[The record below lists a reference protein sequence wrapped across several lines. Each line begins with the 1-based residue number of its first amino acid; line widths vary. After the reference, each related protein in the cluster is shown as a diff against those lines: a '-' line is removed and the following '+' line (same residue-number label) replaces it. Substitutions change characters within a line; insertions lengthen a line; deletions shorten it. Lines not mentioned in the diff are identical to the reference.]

1 MIIGMIYGY
10 HDNFMTKVRVSS
22 VQTVSSVHFISTGH
36 ESTQNIF
43 IYLKNVMIYVIVVNT
58 CVERR

>member
-22 VQTVSSVHFISTGH
+22 VHTVSSVHFISTGH

-43 IYLKNVMIYVIVVNT
+43 IYLKKRDDLCDCCEYM
-58 CVERR
+58 RRA